1 MQNQNQDENR
11 DTNLQACVVH
21 VPGFLPNNG
30 QGLFGR
36 YSDFFEKYV
45 TDRSKLLY
53 ATTKTNVDVSLQLLL
68 YMSFILGKLDSGIM
82 PTKEQID
89 TLKNYFENGVCK

>member
-1 MQNQNQDENR
+1 MQNQNENR
-11 DTNLQACVVH
+11 DPNLQACVVH

-30 QGLFGR
+30 QDLYGR
-36 YSDFFEKYV
+36 YPDIFKKYLK
-45 TDRSKLLY
+45 DRSNLLDFT
-53 ATTKTNVDVSLQLLL
+53 AQTNVNVSLQLLL
-68 YMSFILGKLDSGIM
+68 YMSFIIGKLDSGIM